1 MIILTIA
8 GDEKSIDVVD
18 ECGALEYED
27 EEVEEEIVPPVL
39 PPVKQV
45 QKGGFELFTPPK
57 AVPAAS
63 SGKMRLTPEQKDR
76 LVTMLEEGKRDIE
89 IAAKIGCSSATVYNY
104 RRKLGIANPK
114 KSDVKLTP
122 AIRERILDSRDM
134 GKRIPEIAKLEGL
147 DEDVV
152 KKVIAEDGV

>member
-8 GDEKSIDVVD
+8 GDEKSVDVVS
-18 ECGALEYED
+18 ECGAVEYED
-27 EEVEEEIVPPVL
+27 EETEEEEVVPPVL
-39 PPVKQV
+39 PANRGGLQLLAPTEKTESVK
-45 QKGGFELFTPPK
+45 
-57 AVPAAS
+57 S
-63 SGKMRLTPEQKDR
+63 SQRLTPEQKDR
-76 LVTMLEEGKRDIE
+76 LVTMLEEGKRDNE